1 MEKQQ
6 TVPADRAAR
15 VPLALRAERAIARA
29 MFVACLA
36 TVRRIRFRNIRRLG
50 SVLGAL
56 QFHVAFLE
64 RRRIASDLASLLG
77 QPANDPRVRHL
88 LLEAYRHSDAA
99 VLEILKLLD
108 ARQDLATLL
117 GDVEIGGVDRVT
129 AALAEGRGAILL
141 ATHAGNGALL
151 AVKLAAAGLP
161 ISVAYRES
169 RMFERGLFERGF
181 AQYGVEAIRATEGLQ
196 SYGHMLQALR
206 RNRVL
211 YVMAD
216 QGTKKARDGK
226 VFRFLG
232 KDMPMPGGPAQLARH
247 ARAPILPVATEG
259 ATPRWRFRVLPPVL
273 RAEGST
279 VQEDAAVLFRI
290 MEQQILRHPD
300 CWSWHHRR
308 WRRFALATHEPVP
321 LDPVSDSGG

>member
-1 MEKQQ
+1 MAEQQ
-6 TVPADRAAR
+6 SVPADRAVH
-15 VPLALRAERAIARA
+15 VPLALRAERALARA
-29 MFVACLA
+29 MFIACLA
-36 TVRRIRFRNIRRLG
+36 TVRRIRFENIRRLG
-50 SVLGAL
+50 RLLGGL

-64 RRRIASDLASLLG
+64 RRRIERDVASLLG
-77 QPANDPRVRHL
+77 RPAGDPFVRHL

-99 VLEILKLLD
+99 VLEVLKLLD

-117 GDVEIGGVDRVT
+117 ADVEIGGVERVS
-129 AALAEGRGAILL
+129 AALAEGRGAIVL
-141 ATHAGNGALL
+141 ATHAGNGALF

-161 ISVAYRES
+161 ITLAYRES

-181 AQYGVEAIRATEGLQ
+181 AQYGVEAVRATEGLQ
-196 SYGHMLQALR
+196 SYGHMLKALR

-216 QGTKKARDGK
+216 QGTKKAREGK

-232 KDMPMPGGPAQLARH
+232 KDMPMPAGPAQLARH
-247 ARAPILPVATEG
+247 ARAPILPVATLG
-259 ATPRWRFRVLPPVL
+259 ATPGWRFQVLPPVE

-279 VQEDAAVLFRI
+279 VHEDAAALFRI

-308 WRRFALATHEPVP
+308 WRRFALATHEPVR
-321 LDPVSDSGG
+321 LDPATLD